1 MSSPSPDDEKPGLPW
16 IIQPGTYQW
25 VDDIFNTPLKQW
37 GVICACVTLIVFFL
51 IILIVLASDKPK
63 ESFANF
69 MKDAM
74 KRKLVDLAM

>member
-37 GVICACVTLIVFFL
+37 GVIFACVLFCICCI
-51 IILIVLASDKPK
+51 IILIVLASAKPK
-63 ESFANF
+63 ESFGNF

-74 KRKLVDLAM
+74 KRKLVDLAI